1 MYMRFVQVKIKP
13 EKLAQMRKLYEE
25 RVIPQLQ
32 TSAHCLYAGLIASSQ
47 QHDECISLTLW
58 ENQADAEAYE
68 KSGLYQK
75 LVEESKPFF
84 ADSSEWKVHL
94 SKDLTM
100 EYEPVPEEPVVKSFE
115 VASSRKSGIIP
126 IAKDKPNPAQLHVR
140 LVSAKIQPGKM
151 DEFKQLYN
159 NDVLPV
165 LRTVDGCRY
174 AYLMEGMKEQN
185 EIVSVTIWDTQAD
198 AERYESSGTFDALK
212 KKVQHTFSGL
222 YQWKMR
228 LEKYSTN
235 KQAGTSDDLTVHDYN
250 VVTGQSFQ

>member
-1 MYMRFVQVKIKP
+1 MRLVQVRIKP
-13 EKLAQMRKLYEE
+13 EKLGQMRKLYDE

-32 TSAHCLYAGLIASSQ
+32 AHAHCLFAGLIVSSD

-58 ENQADAEAYE
+58 QDKSEAEAYE
-68 KSGLYQK
+68 RSGLYQK

-100 EYEPVPEEPVVKSFE
+100 EYEPVPEEPVVKAYE
-115 VASSRKSGIIP
+115 IASNRKSGIIP
-126 IAKDKPNPAQLHVR
+126 VAKPNQMHVR

-159 NDVLPV
+159 QEVLPV

-185 EIVSVTIWDTQAD
+185 EVVSVTIWETQAH
-198 AERYESSGTFDALK
+198 AEHYETSGTFDELK
-212 KKVQHTFSGL
+212 KRVQHTFSGL

-228 LEKYSTN
+228 LEKYST
-235 KQAGTSDDLTVHDYN
+235 KQAGTSEDLTVHDYN

>member
-1 MYMRFVQVKIKP
+1 MFMRLVQVKIKP
-13 EKLAQMRKLYEE
+13 ELLGQMRKLYEE
-25 RVIPQLQ
+25 RVIPMLQ
-32 TSAHCLYAGLIASSQ
+32 KQSHCLFAGMIVSSNQ
-47 QHDECISLTLW
+47 NEECISLTLW
-58 ENQADAEAYE
+58 ESKAEAEAYE
-68 KSGLYQK
+68 RSGLYQQ

-100 EYEPVPEEPVVKSFE
+100 EYEPVPEEPVVKE
-115 VASSRKSGIIP
+115 YEIASNRKSGIIP
-126 IAKDKPNPAQLHVR
+126 VAKPNRMHVR

-151 DEFKQLYN
+151 EEFKRLYN
-159 NDVLPV
+159 EEVLPA

-185 EIVSVTIWDTQAD
+185 EVVSVTIWETQKH
-198 AERYESSGTFDALK
+198 AETYEASGLFDELK

-228 LEKYSTN
+228 LEKYSTT
-235 KQAGTSDDLTVHDYN
+235 KQAGTSDDLTIQDYN